1 MARIMIVEDERTD
14 QLLLHSIF
22 EGSGHEIYLAHDG
35 EHAFK
40 TYLRRDVQVVVTD
53 LQMPNVDGLEL
64 IEALLSMFPDA
75 AIIAVS
81 GKGPSLLAEAR
92 SLGALK
98 ALSKPVDPKELLEAV
113 EDAAASA

>member
-1 MARIMIVEDERTD
+1 MARILIVEDERTD
-14 QLLLHSIF
+14 QVLLHAILV
-22 EGSGHEIYLAHDG
+22 GAGHEVHVARDG

-40 TYLRRDVQVVVTD
+40 TYLRRDIQVVVTD

-81 GKGPSLLAEAR
+81 GKGPSLLM
-92 SLGALK
+92 
-98 ALSKPVDPKELLEAV
+98 
-113 EDAAASA
+113 